1 MCISIIPSFR
11 FYGAVNF
18 NAKRSI
24 FPQAIQNKQ
33 ILSICKNWK
42 TRLNLLLNISEFC
55 GNLLPR
61 IFNKKKETTEKLPFC
76 HIFYSIFITYLVST
90 KIYILF
96 KELFIFHLTYFNV
109 SIGFHFQ
116 FFCPIRLC
124 MVAHHCQSKQIKI
137 KNENQE
143 IEKIKIIL
151 FRKNLQ
157 NYHGL

>member
-1 MCISIIPSFR
+1 MR
-11 FYGAVNF
+11 
-18 NAKRSI
+18 
-24 FPQAIQNKQ
+24 
-33 ILSICKNWK
+33 
-42 TRLNLLLNISEFC
+42 
-55 GNLLPR
+55 NLLPR
-61 IFNKKKETTEKLPFC
+61 IFNKKKETTEKSPFC

-109 SIGFHFQ
+109 SIDFHFQ

-137 KNENQE
+137 NENKE

-151 FRKNLQ
+151 FRKNPQ
-157 NYHGL
+157 NYHGLWVPNLMKKFLKRHKTTMAHERQTWYLVIRLNI